1 MCHFHLFSLILIIFI
16 LLNVFFYGIVSDVM
30 FWAFID
36 FSYSL
41 LFFAIDMG
49 VHLIIQSINST
60 KTNALL
66 KFLK

>member
-1 MCHFHLFSLILIIFI
+1 MIL
-16 LLNVFFYGIVSDVM
+16 SDVM

-36 FSYSL
+36 FSFSL
-41 LFFAIDMG
+41 LLFAIDMG

-66 KFLK
+66 NFFLNSFLPCEKRKKNNDIKLTHP